1 MSLNVQC
8 FVSFGNT
15 NSFEL
20 FLLSESRFIFT
31 EFARENTF
39 DPLVSVNWFGQRKS
53 NLQAHQVNIT
63 HRPSE
68 ERRD

>member
-39 DPLVSVNWFGQRKS
+39 DPLVSVKRKS